1 MSSKNAIKKSKESVD
16 DIIARANSNGDQ
28 ILFDAERLAI
38 FIYQLYKQMKADK
51 IENWTNHR

>member
-1 MSSKNAIKKSKESVD
+1 MSNKNAIKKSKESVD

>member
-1 MSSKNAIKKSKESVD
+1 MNNNNATKNLERSVD
-16 DIIARANSNGDQ
+16 DIIAHANSKGDQ

-38 FIYQLYKQMKADK
+38 FIYQLYKQMKVGK

>member
-1 MSSKNAIKKSKESVD
+1 MNSKNAIKKSKESVD
-16 DIIARANSNGDQ
+16 DIIARANSNGNQ

>member
-16 DIIARANSNGDQ
+16 DIIARANSNGNQ

>member
-1 MSSKNAIKKSKESVD
+1 MSSKNAIKKSKGSVD

>member
-1 MSSKNAIKKSKESVD
+1 MNSKNAIKKSKESVD